1 MRKDTTGN
9 AATGNVIDIDVSKGH
24 LDAWA
29 TVGPGRR
36 FANSATGIAAL
47 LEWLGSQETAV
58 AQVVY
63 EPTGGYERPLAE
75 ALRNAG
81 LPGHQAHSNRVRA
94 YAPARGQPAKTDRLD
109 AQALARYG
117 AAFDGPEPLPPEPAD
132 EPIRSELWDLLRR
145 REQLVKQR
153 VSESN
158 RLDQQL
164 SAGAAASTRRH
175 VAWLDAEIA
184 QLEAE
189 YQALLAS
196 SETLSEPAELYRSV
210 PGIGRLAAATLVA
223 ELPELGRC
231 EGKAVAALSG
241 LAPGPTTA
249 DATAATG
256 ASGAGGGRCGGYCTW
271 RRSRRRNIIRA

>member
-1 MRKDTTGN
+1 M
-9 AATGNVIDIDVSKGH
+9 
-24 LDAWA
+24 
-29 TVGPGRR
+29 
-36 FANSATGIAAL
+36 
-47 LEWLGSQETAV
+47 
-58 AQVVY
+58 VY
-63 EPTGGYERPLAE
+63 ELTGGYERPLAE

-81 LPGHQAHSNRVRA
+81 LPGHQAHPNRAHPNRVRA
-94 YAPARGQPAKTDRLD
+94 YAPARGQLAKTDRLD

-132 EPIRSELWDLLRR
+132 EPIRSELRDLRRR

-164 SAGAAASTRRH
+164 SAGAAASTRLH
-175 VAWLDAEIA
+175 LAWLDAEIA

-223 ELPELGRC
+223 ELPELGRRD
-231 EGKAVAALSG
+231 GKAVAALSG
-241 LAPGPTTA
+241 LAPWA
-249 DATAATG
+249 ND
-256 ASGAGGGRCGGYCTW
+256 SGRRRGHRSIRGGRGGGAASAIHGGAVGGAASSGTA
-271 RRSRRRNIIRA
+271 RLLSRLV